1 VFVVNIPLKISS
13 VAEPTNTFQTIIK
26 IDATPSISGSD
37 LVIQLNE
44 LTAGEVSVTNEH
56 LANILTLLGDTDL
69 IVDGN
74 IVIQDFDQQMNQAGM
89 SIDNVEVLNS
99 KLRMYVELSDQIPLG
114 DIQDA
119 IEDVLTGISDNPD
132 IPAEIDTA
140 VDDVLNSLT
149 DPSGDP
155 EQAVEDFM
163 ETFEGLDE
171 EEQQVVYDA
180 LQDEFENSEYSLDE
194 ILGLIP

>member
-1 VFVVNIPLKISS
+1 
-13 VAEPTNTFQTIIK
+13 
-26 IDATPSISGSD
+26 
-37 LVIQLNE
+37 
-44 LTAGEVSVTNEH
+44 
-56 LANILTLLGDTDL
+56 
-69 IVDGN
+69 
-74 IVIQDFDQQMNQAGM
+74 MNQAGM

-119 IEDVLTGISDNPD
+119 IEGVLDGISDNPD
-132 IPAEIDTA
+132 IPAELDDA

-180 LQDEFENSEYSLDE
+180 LLDEFENSEYSLDD

>member
-1 VFVVNIPLKISS
+1 
-13 VAEPTNTFQTIIK
+13 
-26 IDATPSISGSD
+26 
-37 LVIQLNE
+37 
-44 LTAGEVSVTNEH
+44 
-56 LANILTLLGDTDL
+56 
-69 IVDGN
+69 
-74 IVIQDFDQQMNQAGM
+74 M

-163 ETFEGLDE
+163 ETFEDLDE